1 MFSIGVINP
10 PQLFLKSYLDYYRIN
25 VFTIEENQALNFPS
39 YFLKKIGFELLMLL
53 GNKNMEEFTVGLR
66 HFGSILSL
74 NELKKIDE
82 YCSSRA
88 QKITV
93 DQMVKLLNIFRQ
105 IRKKGVFVE
114 LSEEILIAKQK

>member
-1 MFSIGVINP
+1 MI
-10 PQLFLKSYLDYYRIN
+10 
-25 VFTIEENQALNFPS
+25 
-39 YFLKKIGFELLMLL
+39 L
-53 GNKNMEEFTVGLR
+53 GNKSIDEFTVGLK

-74 NELKKIDE
+74 NELKKVDE

-88 QKITV
+88 QKIIV

-114 LSEEILIAKQK
+114 LS